1 MKTDIMPLINWI
13 KNNNISTPV
22 KLEIGLDKL
31 ICHYP
36 ETRYFTI
43 KINGHTVTQMVANA
57 LGRKISK
64 YGSIIIHGGGMDMG
78 FAVQN
83 DLHYKACR
91 EGYNDFFNESE
102 YKYLGRKRGNK
113 YI

>member
-1 MKTDIMPLINWI
+1 MPLINWI

-78 FAVQN
+78 AGP
-83 DLHYKACR
+83 
-91 EGYNDFFNESE
+91 EGGAEETPELAGGELPQATPPDFTA
-102 YKYLGRKRGNK
+102 
-113 YI
+113 